1 MKLRGSIGEKSFD
14 VLNVILLLV
23 VSLAA
28 MIPILHVV
36 AGAFSSSQAI
46 IENKV
51 SIWPVDVTLENFSI
65 VASTDAFWKAL
76 WMTIKILLIG
86 TSLNMF
92 LTILTSYPLSRPYLR
107 GRKIIF
113 LLIIFTM
120 IFQAPM
126 IPMYLV
132 VKSFGMINTIWSVI
146 IPGAISAFNL
156 MLCVTFF
163 RSVPEE
169 LFDAARVDGMGEYRV
184 VWNIVVPLSKPI
196 IMTLLL
202 FYAVGHWNSYIGP
215 LIYLNDKS
223 MQTLQLYVYALISR
237 GRSNDL
243 LGSTSSEA
251 AMTLLPEALEMA
263 TIVLATA
270 PIVIIY
276 PFIQKYFIQGATL
289 GSIKE

>member
-1 MKLRGSIGEKSFD
+1 MRMKRSFGERTFD
-14 VLNVILLLV
+14 AANVMFLFL

-28 MIPILHVV
+28 MVPILHVI

-46 IENKV
+46 IEQKV
-51 SIWPVDVTLENFSI
+51 SIWPVGFTLENFDI
-65 VASTDAFWKAL
+65 VANTASFWNAL
-76 WMTIKILLIG
+76 WMTIKIVLIG
-86 TSLNMF
+86 SSLNMV
-92 LTILTSYPLSRPYLR
+92 LTILTSYPLSRPSLR
-107 GRKIIF
+107 GRRPIL
-113 LLIIFTM
+113 LLIVFTM
-120 IFQAPM
+120 IFQAPL

-132 VKSFGMINTIWSVI
+132 VKSLGMINTIWSVI

-163 RSVPEE
+163 RTVPEE
-169 LFDAARVDGMGEYRV
+169 LFDAARVDGMSEYRI

-202 FYAVGHWNSYIGP
+202 FYAVGHWNNYFGP
-215 LIYLNDKS
+215 LVYLNDKS
-223 MQTLQLYVYALISR
+223 KQTLQLYVYSLISR

-243 LGSTSSEA
+243 MGAASAEA

-270 PIVIIY
+270 PIVILY

>member
-1 MKLRGSIGEKSFD
+1 MKLRGSVGEKTFD
-14 VLNVILLLV
+14 LFNIILLLL

-28 MIPILHVV
+28 MIPILHVI

-46 IENKV
+46 IEKKV
-51 SIWPVDVTLENFSI
+51 SIWPVHFTLENFSI
-65 VASTDAFWKAL
+65 VANTASFWSAL

-92 LTILTSYPLSRPYLR
+92 LTIITSYPLSRSYLR
-107 GRKIIF
+107 GRRFIL
-113 LLIIFTM
+113 LLILFTM
-120 IFQAPM
+120 IFQAPL
-126 IPMYLV
+126 IPTYLV
-132 VKSFGMINTIWSVI
+132 VKSLGMINTIWSVI
-146 IPGAISAFNL
+146 IPGAIGAFNL

-184 VWNIVVPLSKPI
+184 VWNVVVPLSKPI

-215 LIYLNDKS
+215 LMYLNDKS

-243 LGSTSSEA
+243 MGSASSEA

-276 PFIQKYFIQGATL
+276 PFIQKHFIQGATL